1 MFGEQFDLTREF
13 DGMLRKIARADVL
26 RQQRSM
32 QHFFNHREM
41 LSDALGVVLVV
52 VDEHM
57 SDVVGVRKR
66 ICDPA

>member
-1 MFGEQFDLTREF
+1 VFGEQFDLTREF

-32 QHFFNHREM
+32 QHHFNHREM
-41 LSDALGVVLVV
+41 LADALGIVLMV

-57 SDVVGVRKR
+57 SDVVGVAR